1 MQQIIIKK
9 KHLFRF
15 ISISDSLPK
24 SPNIKLVEI
33 WLLFS
38 LVQPFIDVLLQSYV
52 HYLLDTKNNKSQPA
66 RQKKNKVA
74 CNENKVELF
83 ADSYLANAM
92 EAKRLE

>member
-1 MQQIIIKK
+1 M
-9 KHLFRF
+9 FRF

-66 RQKKNKVA
+66 RQKKNVRYMSKISLQVQVQNSA
-74 CNENKVELF
+74 QVINFSHGK
-83 ADSYLANAM
+83 Y
-92 EAKRLE
+92 

>member
-1 MQQIIIKK
+1 M
-9 KHLFRF
+9 FRF

-24 SPNIKLVEI
+24 SPNIKLVDI

-38 LVQPFIDVLLQSYV
+38 LVQPFIDVLLQSYE
-52 HYLLDTKNNKSQPA
+52 HYLLDIKDNKSTPVK
-66 RQKKNKVA
+66 QKKSKVA
-74 CNENKVELF
+74 GNENKVELF